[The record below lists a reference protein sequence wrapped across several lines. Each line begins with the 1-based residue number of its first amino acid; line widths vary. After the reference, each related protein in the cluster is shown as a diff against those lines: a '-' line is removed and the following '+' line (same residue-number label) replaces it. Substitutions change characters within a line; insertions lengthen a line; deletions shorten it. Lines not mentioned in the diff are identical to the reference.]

1 MKYTGTAGILYD
13 RLKSEILVADGAF
26 GTYYAKKYDTGSLP
40 ELANL
45 QASDRVL
52 SIHKE
57 YIEAGAKI
65 IRTNTFASNTVCLG
79 AGFDEVRNNIK
90 NAVDIAREAVK
101 GTDVLVAADIGPIP
115 GENMNEKE
123 HIEKEYVDI
132 VNVFKEC
139 GVDIF
144 VFETFPELGFIDK
157 AIENKVIESLSS
169 DNDTNYQ
176 ILKNIFHVR
185 IIRLEDSYLKI
196 TKEKYKYYLQIFDE
210 NIFEEKIEIQKPKEL
225 EIKLNKKRAIMSY

>member
-52 SIHKE
+52 AIHKE

-101 GTDVLVAADIGPIP
+101 GTDVL
-115 GENMNEKE
+115 
-123 HIEKEYVDI
+123 
-132 VNVFKEC
+132 
-139 GVDIF
+139 
-144 VFETFPELGFIDK
+144 L
-157 AIENKVIESLSS
+157 L
-169 DNDTNYQ
+169 
-176 ILKNIFHVR
+176 R
-185 IIRLEDSYLKI
+185 
-196 TKEKYKYYLQIFDE
+196 
-210 NIFEEKIEIQKPKEL
+210 
-225 EIKLNKKRAIMSY
+225 

>member
-1 MKYTGTAGILYD
+1 MLKIRGLGMKYTGTAGILYD

-52 SIHKE
+52 AIHKE

-115 GENMNEKE
+115 GENMIEKE

-132 VNVFKEC
+132 VNVF
-139 GVDIF
+139 
-144 VFETFPELGFIDK
+144 
-157 AIENKVIESLSS
+157 
-169 DNDTNYQ
+169 
-176 ILKNIFHVR
+176 
-185 IIRLEDSYLKI
+185 
-196 TKEKYKYYLQIFDE
+196 
-210 NIFEEKIEIQKPKEL
+210 
-225 EIKLNKKRAIMSY
+225 

>member
-52 SIHKE
+52 AIHKE
-57 YIEAGAKI
+57 YIKAGAKI

-115 GENMNEKE
+115 GENMIEKE

-132 VNVFKEC
+132 VNVLRNVALIYLF
-139 GVDIF
+139 
-144 VFETFPELGFIDK
+144 
-157 AIENKVIESLSS
+157 
-169 DNDTNYQ
+169 
-176 ILKNIFHVR
+176 LKHFQNWDLLIKQ
-185 IIRLEDSYLKI
+185 LKMQ
-196 TKEKYKYYLQIFDE
+196 EKMDL
-210 NIFEEKIEIQKPKEL
+210 L
-225 EIKLNKKRAIMSY
+225 

>member
-52 SIHKE
+52 AIHKE

-79 AGFDEVRNNIK
+79 AGFNTMSCYIK
-90 NAVDIAREAVK
+90 
-101 GTDVLVAADIGPIP
+101 
-115 GENMNEKE
+115 MEKQPL
-123 HIEKEYVDI
+123 K
-132 VNVFKEC
+132 
-139 GVDIF
+139 
-144 VFETFPELGFIDK
+144 
-157 AIENKVIESLSS
+157 LSRINYFLAS
-169 DNDTNYQ
+169 HSKPTTQRGLTIKPLLSKTN
-176 ILKNIFHVR
+176 
-185 IIRLEDSYLKI
+185 
-196 TKEKYKYYLQIFDE
+196 
-210 NIFEEKIEIQKPKEL
+210 
-225 EIKLNKKRAIMSY
+225 

>member
-65 IRTNTFASNTVCLG
+65 IRTNTFASNTVCFG

-115 GENMNEKE
+115 GENMIEKE
-123 HIEKEYVDI
+123 RIEKEYVDI

-144 VFETFPELGFIDK
+144 VFETFPELNLLIK
-157 AIENKVIESLSS
+157 
-169 DNDTNYQ
+169 Q
-176 ILKNIFHVR
+176 LKMQ
-185 IIRLEDSYLKI
+185 
-196 TKEKYKYYLQIFDE
+196 EKTDL
-210 NIFEEKIEIQKPKEL
+210 L
-225 EIKLNKKRAIMSY
+225 

>member
-1 MKYTGTAGILYD
+1 MNVKDKGTGHEVYRNSRNIIWQIKEWNT
-13 RLKSEILVADGAF
+13 GAF

-52 SIHKE
+52 AIHKE

-115 GENMNEKE
+115 GENMIEKE

-144 VFETFPELGFIDK
+144 VFETFPK
-157 AIENKVIESLSS
+157 SW
-169 DNDTNYQ
+169 TQ
-176 ILKNIFHVR
+176 I
-185 IIRLEDSYLKI
+185 
-196 TKEKYKYYLQIFDE
+196 
-210 NIFEEKIEIQKPKEL
+210 
-225 EIKLNKKRAIMSY
+225 